1 MVEKIKQKKQRSWT
15 PVWVACL
22 LLIGVAAWTSTLLP
36 QPAVKS
42 ERETGVEKQET
53 TAPYLGIWEGKLARF
68 DGVNAEPEE
77 IYDVSVSSL
86 PKEEQERLKDGV
98 TWEDDE
104 TLSMLIDGYTS

>member
-1 MVEKIKQKKQRSWT
+1 MKERKREKQRRWT

-36 QPAVKS
+36 QPDEKT
-42 ERETGVEKQET
+42 EREAGVEQQ

-68 DGVNAEPEE
+68 NGVNPEPEE

-86 PKEEQERLKDGV
+86 PKEEQERLKYGV
-98 TWEDDE
+98 TWGDDE
-104 TLSMLIDGYTS
+104 TLAMLIDGYTS